1 VVALVAPTHIV
12 EGLDLFGGEG
22 CVVEFEV
29 GDFTVKTIII
39 PIYIFSEY

>member
-22 CVVEFEV
+22 CVVKFEV
-29 GDFTVKTIII
+29 GDGAVEISKR
-39 PIYIFSEY
+39 